1 MTIPATNASGT
12 AVAQFTLVLPAIFHQ
27 EGDWIV
33 ASFPNLDV
41 TSQGRTRDEA
51 ARNLIEAAQLFI
63 ESCFERNVLDEVLK
77 DCGFAISHGAPPK
90 LAGEHLTVPVELLA
104 ARNGSEARAC

>member
-1 MTIPATNASGT
+1 MATAL
-12 AVAQFTLVLPAIFHQ
+12 FTLILPAVFSQ

-33 ASFPNLDV
+33 ASFPDLDV

-51 ARNLIEAAQLFI
+51 KRNLIEAAQLFV

-77 DCGFAISHGAPPK
+77 GCGFTLAHGAREQPED
-90 LAGEHLTVPVELLA
+90 GEHLTVPVELLVA
-104 ARNGSEARAC
+104 HNGSAAHTG